1 MEFLTPEIIG
11 SFVTLSLL
19 EIVLG
24 IDNLIFIAL
33 IVQNLPKEQQKKA
46 RILGLGLALA
56 MRVVMLLGVSWLM
69 TLTEPLFT
77 VLSNSFS
84 FKDILLIAGGL
95 FLVGKVTFEM
105 HADLAGAEE
114 RKEMTKVGSFSAVVF
129 QIILVDLV
137 FSFDSVIT
145 AVGMTPHIPVIVA
158 AIVVSM
164 VVMIA
169 ASGYISDFL
178 RDHPTFKMLALS
190 FILLIGVML
199 MAQGFGHDF
208 PKGYIYAAFSFSLFV
223 EILNSIASKRRRERM
238 AREKEHATK

>member
-11 SFVTLSLL
+11 SFITLSLL

-33 IVQNLPKEQQKKA
+33 IVQNLPPEQQKKA
-46 RILGLGLALA
+46 RFLGLGLALG
-56 MRVVMLLGVSWLM
+56 MRVLMLLGISWLM
-69 TLTEPLFT
+69 GLTEPLFDFAGRG
-77 VLSNSFS
+77 FS
-84 FKDILLIAGGL
+84 FKDLLLIAGGL
-95 FLVGKVTFEM
+95 FLIGKVTFEM

-114 RKEMTKVGSFSAVVF
+114 MKEMTKVGSFRAVVM
-129 QIILVDLV
+129 QIVLVDLV

-145 AVGMTPHIPVIVA
+145 AVGMTDNIPVIVA

-164 VVMIA
+164 IVMIA

-190 FILLIGVML
+190 FILMIGIML
-199 MAQGFGHDF
+199 VAQGFGQDF
-208 PKGYIYAAFSFSLFV
+208 PKAYIYAAFSFSLFV

-238 AREKEHATK
+238 KKQKEVAAE